1 VSTNLCFFLFPFPR
15 LLLRMYP
22 VFSPSYC
29 VLWFERCCSV
39 HIRPIVSVPIQKL
52 HFAARPLRG
61 SGKPTSDPSCCAA
74 CTWSPFA
81 AHVHTCI
88 SPPALCFHH
97 ETEQSSDP
105 GSAQKEKPMAEARHR
120 SRPIYHS
127 RPARLPR
134 EKLGLGLGLGER
146 WTTPHGA
153 QQYTTA
159 DTKLSVLA
167 SDVIK
172 RSGDHQ
178 LDLSCPRCRGQAGRH
193 ARGRPCALLARAPC
207 ASARSPRH
215 PRKRTRDHALLP
227 HPSATAPSPFYA
239 ALHDTPATRAVS
251 SARDC
256 YGAAVTIACHRAKI
270 KA

>member
-1 VSTNLCFFLFPFPR
+1 VEVESRRRIRAVARRARGAHLQLMYTHVSP
-15 LLLRMYP
+15 LLLCAFTTR
-22 VFSPSYC
+22 
-29 VLWFERCCSV
+29 RN
-39 HIRPIVSVPIQKL
+39 RAPIPDPPKRKNPWRKQGTAADRSITADL
-52 HFAARPLRG
+52 HR
-61 SGKPTSDPSCCAA
+61 
-74 CTWSPFA
+74 
-81 AHVHTCI
+81 
-88 SPPALCFHH
+88 
-97 ETEQSSDP
+97 
-105 GSAQKEKPMAEARHR
+105 RHG
-120 SRPIYHS
+120 
-127 RPARLPR
+127 LPR
-134 EKLGLGLGLGER
+134 EKLGLGLGIGER
-146 WTTPHGA
+146 WTTPPGA

-227 HPSATAPSPFYA
+227 HPAATAPSPFYA

-256 YGAAVTIACHRAKI
+256 YGAAVTIACHRAKK